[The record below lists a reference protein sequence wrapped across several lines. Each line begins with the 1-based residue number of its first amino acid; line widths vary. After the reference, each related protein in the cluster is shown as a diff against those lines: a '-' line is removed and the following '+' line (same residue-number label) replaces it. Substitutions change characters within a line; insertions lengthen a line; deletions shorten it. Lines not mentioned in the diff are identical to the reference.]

1 MALNSHTEAK
11 KVSDS
16 NKNSDALLYEQQE
29 RKLSGQSEAFL
40 QMLTQ
45 RGLLEDPEI
54 NDDRIRMAA
63 KAKNRNMYHNTKMML
78 RHYRDI
84 TWALECFPAHIAEEL
99 DKPLNDLDALLSLVS
114 AEIGMGSAKMESRL
128 MSVQKSRLLLD
139 RFNEALTVLRKKP
152 GNGELMYQSL
162 YLTYIT
168 PEDLNHTEILY
179 RLNISSR
186 HYYRVRQ
193 QAINILSIR
202 LWAAPA
208 GELDA
213 WLEVLTLL
221 EAL

>member
-1 MALNSHTEAK
+1 MSETNQNP
-11 KVSDS
+11 D
-16 NKNSDALLYEQQE
+16 KNLYEQQE
-29 RKLSGQSEAFL
+29 RKLSGQSETFL
-40 QMLTQ
+40 KMLTQ

-54 NDDRIRMAA
+54 NDEAVRQAV
-63 KAKNRNMYHNTKMML
+63 KKKKRNMYHNTQLML
-78 RHYRDI
+78 KHYRDI
-84 TWALECFPAHIAEEL
+84 NWALECFPADIADEL
-99 DKPLNDLDALLSLVS
+99 DRPLNDLDSLLSLID
-114 AEIGMGSAKMESRL
+114 AELGLNNAKLENRL

-139 RFNEALTVLRKKP
+139 RFNEALTVLRQKP

-162 YLTYIT
+162 YLTFIT
-168 PEDLNHTEILY
+168 PENLSHTEILY

-186 HYYRVRQ
+186 HYYRIRQ

-213 WLEVLTLL
+213 WLEVLTIL

>member
-1 MALNSHTEAK
+1 MSDTDK
-11 KVSDS
+11 KTD
-16 NKNSDALLYEQQE
+16 KNLYEQQE

-40 QMLTQ
+40 KMLTK
-45 RGLLEDPEI
+45 RGLLEDPQISDETV
-54 NDDRIRMAA
+54 RQAA
-63 KAKNRNMYHNTKMML
+63 KAKKRRMYHNTML
-78 RHYRDI
+78 MLKHYRDI

-99 DKPLNDLDALLSLVS
+99 DMP
-114 AEIGMGSAKMESRL
+114 MGSLDTLISLINTEISMDNAKLEGRM

-139 RFNEALTVLRKKP
+139 RFNEALTLLRQKP
-152 GNGELMYQSL
+152 VNGEIMYQSL
-162 YLTYIT
+162 YLTYIA
-168 PEDLNHTEILY
+168 PEGLSHTEILY

-193 QAINILSIR
+193 QAVNILSIR

-213 WLEVLTLL
+213 WLEVLTIL